1 MAESLGEVIVMCT
14 EDRRTINTKYFKAK
28 QEIFDTAGQLAI
40 KESQA
45 LGLPITYVVN
55 NEIIKEYP
63 DGKKDVLGRV
73 SPKVKVKD
81 KIIIL
86 S

>member
-1 MAESLGEVIVMCT
+1 MCT
-14 EDRRTINTKYFKAK
+14 EDKRVINTKYFESK

-40 KESQA
+40 TESKT

-63 DGKKDVLGRV
+63 DGKKEFLGV
-73 SPKVKVKD
+73 VPPKIKVKEMV
-81 KIIIL
+81 ISL
-86 S
+86 N

>member
-1 MAESLGEVIVMCT
+1 MCT
-14 EDRRTINTKYFKAK
+14 EDKRTINTKYFESK

-40 KESQA
+40 KESKS

-63 DGKKDVLGRV
+63 DGKKDVLGSV
-73 SPKVKVKD
+73 SPKVKVKE
-81 KIIIL
+81 KVIIL
-86 S
+86 N